1 MNYSSIQS
9 PTSTFSI
16 GEIVER
22 VNNGTLK
29 IPQFQRDFV
38 WTLSMAA
45 SLLDSVLRRYPIGS
59 LILWETKEKLHAEK
73 EIGGLSLPP
82 TPSGQCTT
90 YVLDGQQRVT
100 TLFAALRGLKIK
112 RGNKTIDFST
122 LIVDFTAKSGDDWVV
137 VDSSAYKEDEKLR
150 LNDLFIRNFKN
161 LNPDFAER
169 AAQWHQQLNKAKDLS
184 AIMLTS
190 APAEIA
196 TEVFERINTHGKK
209 LTVFDVMVAK
219 TFSEEPNFDL
229 GEKFRVLDAEFQ
241 ASNFR
246 ISSSVVLQAACVI
259 ISKEEPSR
267 KNILA
272 INKKSFIDGWPRVEA
287 ALRKATDY
295 LRNDIGVPNSRLLPY
310 EALVVA
316 FAFAFD
322 RTNCNP
328 NLTQRKWLQHY
339 FWTASLS
346 NRYEAHVE
354 SNLAQDIKQ
363 LKEVVNNNLPN
374 FGTFEFEKVCGWLAI
389 HNRGQFNLNSAY
401 IKALVCLLLGAEPRS
416 FFNSKKV
423 VIEDVLH
430 RSNGRNYHHFFP
442 KNYLKKV
449 GVSYEQA
456 NHIAN
461 ITLLVAR
468 ENQSWKDKSPEEFF
482 RSHIHSAEMFKSQF
496 IDLKSQ
502 DKWIAS
508 YNEFTNMRCKLL
520 SKAIKAKLIL

>member
-16 GEIVER
+16 GEVVEK

-38 WTLSMAA
+38 WTLPMAA

-59 LILWETKEKLHAEK
+59 LILWETKEKLHSEK

-82 TPSGQCTT
+82 VPGGQCTT

-150 LNDLFIRNFKN
+150 LNDLFSGNFKH

-169 AAQWHQQLNKAKDLS
+169 AAQWHQQLHDAKDLS
-184 AIMLTS
+184 AIMLTN
-190 APAEIA
+190 APAEVA
-196 TEVFERINTHGKK
+196 TEVFERINTRGKN

-219 TFSEEPNFDL
+219 TFSKELNFDL
-229 GEKFRVLDAEFQ
+229 GEKFRVLDTKFQ

-246 ISSSVVLQAACVI
+246 ISTSVVLQAACVI

-272 INKKSFIDGWPRVEA
+272 INKKCFIEGWPRVEA
-287 ALRKATDY
+287 ALDKATDY
-295 LRNDIGVPNSRLLPY
+295 LHNNIGVPNSRLLPY

-316 FAFAFD
+316 FAFVFD
-322 RTNCNP
+322 RMNCKPNP
-328 NLTQRKWLQHY
+328 VQRKWLQHY

-354 SNLAQDIKQ
+354 SNLAKDIKQ
-363 LKEVVNNNLPN
+363 LKKIANDELPD
-374 FGTFEFEKVCGWLAI
+374 FEPFEFESVCGWLAI
-389 HNRGQFNLNSAY
+389 HNRGKFNLNSAY
-401 IKALVCLLLGAEPRS
+401 IKALMCLLHQATPRS
-416 FFNSKKV
+416 FVDDEKVILEKVLFKGHSK
-423 VIEDVLH
+423 
-430 RSNGRNYHHFFP
+430 NYHHFSP
-442 KNYLKKV
+442 KAYLKKFDEV
-449 GVSYEQA
+449 QA
-456 NHIAN
+456 DHIAN
-461 ITLLVAR
+461 ITILGAEDNRRLGAQPPHR
-468 ENQSWKDKSPEEFF
+468 YI
-482 RSHIHSAEMFKSQF
+482 SHYQPNAQTLSSQF
-496 IDLKSQ
+496 I
-502 DKWIAS
+502 
-508 YNEFTNMRCKLL
+508 RPL
-520 SKAIKAKLIL
+520 S